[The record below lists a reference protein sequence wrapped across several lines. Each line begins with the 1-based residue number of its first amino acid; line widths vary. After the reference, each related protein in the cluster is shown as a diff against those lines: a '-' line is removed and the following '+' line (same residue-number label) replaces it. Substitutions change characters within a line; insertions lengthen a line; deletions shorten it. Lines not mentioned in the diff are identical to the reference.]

1 MPSFSKHLIFIL
13 SFSVQHWL
21 TLGPPAP
28 LPQHF
33 AQLQKLLRDWRR
45 VTGDGVLDLDP
56 AWQSAR
62 VIVIQLVS
70 VYIWFGKSL
79 KSLSSSCLPLSPPFL
94 IIGLYISIKRGY
106 NRGLFLGTLGQ
117 YFMKYYFVF
126 YKHIYLIFSEL
137 YTEMVSLLCKC
148 IQSNH
153 W

>member
-1 MPSFSKHLIFIL
+1 M
-13 SFSVQHWL
+13 
-21 TLGPPAP
+21 
-28 LPQHF
+28 
-33 AQLQKLLRDWRR
+33 
-45 VTGDGVLDLDP
+45 TGDGVLDLDP

-62 VIVIQLVS
+62 VIVIPISQSQYIYGLVKVS
-70 VYIWFGKSL
+70 
-79 KSLSSSCLPLSPPFL
+79 SLSPPSCLPLAPPFL